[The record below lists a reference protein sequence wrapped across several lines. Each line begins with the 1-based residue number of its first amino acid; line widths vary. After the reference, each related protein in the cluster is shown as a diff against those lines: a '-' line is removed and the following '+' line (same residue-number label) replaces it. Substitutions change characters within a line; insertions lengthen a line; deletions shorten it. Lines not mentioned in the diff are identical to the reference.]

1 MRKVKAEIQ
10 AREAA
15 KRIEEEFE
23 RLERLQAAAEQPEEV
38 PVDVP
43 VPLEEDIAWEER
55 EGIRIK
61 AHIPPVPKLPEPY
74 QYEPFDPEQLERFF
88 DIQTYPPCEPCGP
101 PPGREHLPPDLW
113 ELEDPWYKPPPED
126 EPDLM
131 EFSDLIKFWVIKNFT
146 FLKFAIYIFLF

>member
-1 MRKVKAEIQ
+1 MDHPDIIAAREHMRKVKAEIQ

-15 KRIEEEFE
+15 
-23 RLERLQAAAEQPEEV
+23 
-38 PVDVP
+38 
-43 VPLEEDIAWEER
+43 LEEDIAWEER

-61 AHIPPVPKLPEPY
+61 AHIPP
-74 QYEPFDPEQLERFF
+74 
-88 DIQTYPPCEPCGP
+88 PPCEPCGP

-131 EFSDLIKFWVIKNFT
+131 EFSDLIKF
-146 FLKFAIYIFLF
+146 